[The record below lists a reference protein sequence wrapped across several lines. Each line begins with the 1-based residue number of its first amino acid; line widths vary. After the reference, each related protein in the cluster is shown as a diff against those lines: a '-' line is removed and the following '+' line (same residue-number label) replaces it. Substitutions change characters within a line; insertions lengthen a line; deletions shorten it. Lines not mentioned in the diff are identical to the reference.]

1 LGENI
6 GESAPMILAVK
17 ISSKSTEVRQVGVC
31 FADATV
37 RELGVSEFV
46 DNETYS
52 NFESLIIQLGVKECI
67 VQADVGGKDL
77 ELAKIRTIADNC
89 GCAVTPRPSSDF
101 SSRDIEEDLSR
112 LLRDESAPG
121 RLPQTDLRLAMNA
134 SASLIKYLGLMSNSS
149 NFGQYALYQHDL
161 AHYMKLDAAALRALN
176 LMPGPR
182 DGSKTMS
189 LFGLLNHC
197 KTPMG
202 PRLLAQWL
210 KQPLMSVEAIER
222 RQILVEAFVT
232 DTELRQTMQEEHL
245 RSIPDM
251 YRLAKKF
258 QRKKAGL
265 EDVVRAYQ
273 ASTRLPGMIGT
284 LGAIMDEKYKDPLD
298 AEYTRKFEV
307 YNMILVWANTHITRI
322 STRAF
327 RFSKSWWNQQLILM
341 LLIIMNILSNTS
353 LMKASRSSKGN
364 WIKYGPKCSQ
374 NIEALEE
381 IYNLILK
388 RNFS

>member
-1 LGENI
+1 VEDQLGENI
-6 GESAPMILAVK
+6 GESAPIILAVK
-17 ISSKSTEVRQVGVC
+17 VSSKSSEVRQVGVC
-31 FADATV
+31 FADASI
-37 RELGVSEFV
+37 RELGVSEFA

-67 VQADVGGKDL
+67 VQGDVGGKDV
-77 ELAKIRTIADNC
+77 ELAKIRSIADNC
-89 GCAVTPRPSSDF
+89 GCAVSPRNAGDF
-101 SSRDIEEDLSR
+101 IARDIEEDLSR
-112 LLRDESAPG
+112 LLRDENASG
-121 RLPQTDLRLAMNA
+121 RLPQTDLKLAMSA
-134 SASLIKYLGLMSNSS
+134 SAALIKYLSLMSNSS

-161 AHYMKLDAAALRALN
+161 AQYMKLDASALRALN

-222 RQILVEAFVT
+222 RQNLVEAFVT
-232 DTELRQTMQEEHL
+232 DTELRQTMQEDHL

-251 YRLAKKF
+251 YRMAKKF

-273 ASTRLPGMIGT
+273 ASTRLPGIIGT
-284 LGAIMDEKYKDPLD
+284 LDAVMDEKYKDPLD
-298 AEYTRKFEV
+298 EEYTRKFEV
-307 YNMILVWANTHITRI
+307 
-322 STRAF
+322 
-327 RFSKSWWNQQLILM
+327 
-341 LLIIMNILSNTS
+341 
-353 LMKASRSSKGN
+353 
-364 WIKYGPKCSQ
+364 
-374 NIEALEE
+374 
-381 IYNLILK
+381 
-388 RNFS
+388 